1 MNRTNIFFD
10 RLDEFGLEEMIQI
23 LKRRKPYLAH
33 AHPST
38 IYPLACYVEKKYGN
52 LKLFEVFESSG
63 ELLEPYQR
71 EVIAKAL
78 KCRVIDRY
86 GLAEL
91 GVMAYQLGGE
101 KSSLQ
106 VFESEGWVESQKFI
120 QDELTFEELHEIKIE
135 KLNVPSNDVLKAL
148 SYGDFRTVLMI
159 FKKVYKNKND
169 VYPIKIKGPRS
180 FEYFENNRWIPDAYG
195 THIMECIFKNMEELF
210 LKNND
215 LDDVGQEIFFRNQLF
230 INKFMTEKYRKSLF
244 KHIIEEVEI
253 HN

>member
-1 MNRTNIFFD
+1 M
-10 RLDEFGLEEMIQI
+10 LY
-23 LKRRKPYLAH
+23 KRKD
-33 AHPST
+33 
-38 IYPLACYVEKKYGN
+38 IIM
-52 LKLFEVFESSG
+52 ESN
-63 ELLEPYQR
+63 ELLERISKSQDNILDKL
-71 EVIAKAL
+71 ED
-78 KCRVIDRY
+78 IDIRIKNI
-86 GLAEL
+86 
-91 GVMAYQLGGE
+91 E
-101 KSSLQ
+101 KKIHFNSSSKRKPL
-106 VFESEGWVESQKFI
+106 
-120 QDELTFEELHEIKIE
+120 DELTFEELHEIKIE